1 MDIRKAEN
9 TKNDCDLV
17 FSLSNDS
24 LVRANSFSTK
34 PIEYNSHCNWYKRT
48 VLDNNTLFFLI
59 FENKDFVGQIRFCRE
74 VENSESCI
82 ISLSIT
88 ESFRGKHISSEF
100 LMLGIKEL
108 HCFWIKIHYIIAEV
122 KKENIPSNK
131 LFEENGFI
139 LMNSEEYNKYKYLV
153 E

>member
-59 FENKDFVGQIRFCRE
+59 FDNNDFVGQIRFNRGE
-74 VENSESCI
+74 ENSDSCV

-100 LMLGIKEL
+100 LMLGINEL
-108 HCFWIKIHYIIAEV
+108 HYSWKKIHHIIAEV

-131 LFEENGFI
+131 LFEKNGFI
-139 LMNSEEYNKYKYLV
+139 LMNSEEHNKYKYQV